1 MESGVLPL
9 SYFVQWGNNMFKT
22 TNKQLE
28 RKQKI
33 IDRLIQE
40 NNDLRSQIAELDPE
54 VVQKKLELTEN
65 TRKEYEKLIDELKL
79 LKEEYEEI
87 NRQIEIEKRALIK
100 ELKKIY

>member
-1 MESGVLPL
+1 
-9 SYFVQWGNNMFKT
+9 MFKT

-40 NNDLRSQIAELDPE
+40 NNDLRSQIAELNPE

-100 ELKKIY
+100 ELKEIY

>member
-1 MESGVLPL
+1 
-9 SYFVQWGNNMFKT
+9 MFKT

-40 NNDLRSQIAELDPE
+40 NNDLRSQIAELNPE

-87 NRQIEIEKRALIK
+87 NRQMEIEKRELIK
-100 ELKKIY
+100 ELKQLY

>member
-1 MESGVLPL
+1 
-9 SYFVQWGNNMFKT
+9 MFKT

-40 NNDLRSQIAELDPE
+40 NNDLRSQIAELNPE

-100 ELKKIY
+100 ELNELY